1 MIYLDNAA
9 TSFPKP
15 KSVIREVTEC
25 LTKYCGNPGRSSHKL
40 ALSAADKIF
49 ETRVIIANFLGW
61 KKCENVVFLPSATY
75 ALNIVIK
82 LQYVNGRPVAKLS
95 DTPGKAMCRDQYYL
109 EYLKRSVNFRLNR
122 EK

>member
-61 KKCENVVFLPSATY
+61 
-75 ALNIVIK
+75 IK
-82 LQYVNGRPVAKLS
+82 
-95 DTPGKAMCRDQYYL
+95 
-109 EYLKRSVNFRLNR
+109 YLKPESL
-122 EK
+122 